1 MQKVSLDF
9 ETYSEADIKKWGAWG
24 YACHPSTE
32 VICMAYAIGESA
44 PVLWLPGEALP
55 EFIREPGGFTLH
67 AWNSFFEWGIW
78 HHVQGWPETDMNQ
91 WHDTAALAA
100 ALALPRALGECGAAL
115 GISQDKQKD
124 RRGKYLIQRL
134 CKPNRGKR
142 IQDTKLLQ
150 ELYDYCLQDVIAERE
165 IAAQLRPL
173 NRTERQVWELDQ
185 KINIRGVH
193 VDMGAVDHALIMID
207 QTTQKLNEE
216 VAQITNRHL
225 TNVSQRQRVMD
236 YISHDL
242 GYPLMKFDKVTLGEV
257 LKDDA
262 LPDTA
267 RRLIEIRQQL
277 GKTSTA
283 KYSALK
289 ELVTNDQRA
298 HGLLMYH
305 GASTG
310 RWSGRHFQP
319 QNLPRPAFK
328 NTDVCIELFQY
339 QDAPLLDVIYN
350 DAMEALSSCLR
361 GMICAPKGKRL
372 MVSDYSAIEARVLAW
387 LAGQQDVLEVFQH
400 HGLIY
405 EHTAS
410 RLYGI
415 PLEQVTEEARF
426 IGKVATLA
434 LGYQGGARAFQG
446 MAQVYGVEIDTDL
459 ADRIK
464 NDWRKANRNIVQFWW
479 NIEKAAIQAT
489 KNPNVCFHY
498 RLIHFR
504 TMNHYLFCR
513 LPSGR
518 LLAYYQP
525 RIIEGDFKA
534 EQLSFMGSNSVTRK
548 WERQKT
554 YGGKLV
560 ENITQAVA
568 RDLMAEAM
576 LRVEAAGYE
585 IVLSVHDE
593 LIAEASNGFGSVE
606 EFQHLMCQLPDWAK
620 GLPLKSQGFE
630 CQRYRK

>member
-1 MQKVSLDF
+1 
-9 ETYSEADIKKWGAWG
+9 
-24 YACHPSTE
+24 
-32 VICMAYAIGESA
+32 
-44 PVLWLPGEALP
+44 
-55 EFIREPGGFTLH
+55 
-67 AWNSFFEWGIW
+67 
-78 HHVQGWPETDMNQ
+78 
-91 WHDTAALAA
+91 
-100 ALALPRALGECGAAL
+100 
-115 GISQDKQKD
+115 
-124 RRGKYLIQRL
+124 
-134 CKPNRGKR
+134 
-142 IQDTKLLQ
+142 
-150 ELYDYCLQDVIAERE
+150 
-165 IAAQLRPL
+165 
-173 NRTERQVWELDQ
+173 
-185 KINIRGVH
+185 
-193 VDMGAVDHALIMID
+193 
-207 QTTQKLNEE
+207 
-216 VAQITNRHL
+216 
-225 TNVSQRQRVMD
+225 
-236 YISHDL
+236 
-242 GYPLMKFDKVTLGEV
+242 
-257 LKDDA
+257 
-262 LPDTA
+262 
-267 RRLIEIRQQL
+267 
-277 GKTSTA
+277 
-283 KYSALK
+283 
-289 ELVTNDQRA
+289 
-298 HGLLMYH
+298 MYH

-339 QDAPLLDVIYN
+339 QDAQLLEVIYN

-361 GMICAPKGKRL
+361 GMLCAPKGKRL

-400 HGLIY
+400 HGLLY

-410 RLYGI
+410 RIYGI
-415 PLEQVTEEARF
+415 PLEKITEEQRV

-446 MAQVYGVEIDTDL
+446 MAQVYGVEIETDL

-489 KNPNVCFHY
+489 QNPNVCFHY

-504 TMNHYLFCR
+504 TLHPYLFCR

-534 EQLSFMGSNSVTRK
+534 EQLSFMGSHSVTRQ

-576 LRVEAAGYE
+576 LRIEAAGYE